1 MLVAGKGK
9 RQRQLRAWLQTGA
22 PGLLALDEA
31 AVGRELGSQ
40 PAAARVGSVEAVELA
55 LELGSIDPAA
65 CVGELLTS
73 LRSFPGLFDTDVEQ
87 LADLQE
93 SISEGSGLGVGEG
106 ICEAGAGPDRVTDE
120 EAPGFS
126 QGEGIDAAREGRNA
140 CSDQARHQNSENI
153 NGDTG
158 DDGGDQ
164 GAAQQEGERNGTC
177 DERNRDGG
185 DRCEEDRGFET
196 PCHHER
202 G

>member
-1 MLVAGKGK
+1 MASWTSSP
-9 RQRQLRAWLQTGA
+9 LRR
-22 PGLLALDEA
+22 
-31 AVGRELGSQ
+31 GRRHRGF
-40 PAAARVGSVEAVELA
+40 ELA
-55 LELGSIDPAA
+55 LKSSIDPSA

-73 LRSFPGLFDTDVEQ
+73 LRSFPGLFDTDVER

-93 SISEGSGLGVGEG
+93 SISEGAGLGVGEG

-140 CSDQARHQNSENI
+140 CSDQARRQHSENI
-153 NGDTG
+153 HGDTD

-164 GAAQQEGERNGTC
+164 GAAQKEGERDGTC

-196 PCHHER
+196 PCHRER